1 MPSNINLPF
10 GLPFELPFKLPV
22 DLPVD
27 SKSLLVLAASV
38 VAAVPC
44 IYICTASAVR
54 NRFPELLEKR
64 VCLLIAHPDDEAMF
78 FAPTVLA
85 LARPE
90 TGNHVKI
97 LCLSAGNAEGLGE
110 TRKKELIKSGLA
122 LGLRDESD
130 VFVVDNP
137 KDFPDSMTAHW
148 DETKIA
154 NLLTRAFAPQL
165 AQQRAENAPEPTANI
180 DALITFDGSGVS
192 SHPNHI
198 SLYHGARGFAKALT
212 EGKPEWKSPVD
223 VYTLGTVNLL
233 RKYSG
238 GLDLF
243 TTIASSL
250 FTRNKDPEHP
260 ERLIYANNLVG
271 SEPKLG
277 TAWGAM
283 TTAHKSQM
291 VWFRYLWLGFSRYML
306 VNDLRLE
313 KVDQVN

>member
-1 MPSNINLPF
+1 MPNSISLPF
-10 GLPFELPFKLPV
+10 RLPSFNLPFKL
-22 DLPVD
+22 DLD
-27 SKSLLVLAASV
+27 SKALFVVVASL

-110 TRKKELIKSGLA
+110 TRKKELVASGLA

-137 KDFPDSMTAHW
+137 KDFPDSMTTHW

-154 NLLTRAFAPQL
+154 NLLTKAFAPQL
-165 AQQRAENAPEPTANI
+165 AHQRAENVSQPTANI
-180 DALITFDGSGVS
+180 DALITFDGHGVS

-223 VYTLGTVNLL
+223 VYTLNTVNLL

-238 GLDLF
+238 GMDLF

-250 FTRNKDPEHP
+250 FTRDKDPEHP
-260 ERLIYANNLVG
+260 ETLIYTNNIVG
-271 SEPKLG
+271 PEPKLG
-277 TAWGAM
+277 TAWSAM

-306 VNDLRLE
+306 VNDLHLE
-313 KVDQVN
+313 KVDKDN

>member
-1 MPSNINLPF
+1 MPSSLSLPF
-10 GLPFELPFKLPV
+10 SLPFQLPV
-22 DLPVD
+22 E
-27 SKSLLVLAASV
+27 SNALLVLAASV

-44 IYICTASAVR
+44 IYVCTASTVR

-97 LCLSAGNAEGLGE
+97 LCLSSGNAEGLGE
-110 TRKKELIKSGLA
+110 TRKKELIQSGLA

-137 KDFPDSMTAHW
+137 KDFPDSMTTRW
-148 DETKIA
+148 DEAKIA
-154 NLLTRAFAPQL
+154 SLLTKAFAPQL
-165 AQQRAENAPEPTANI
+165 ASQRADNASEPTANI

-250 FTRNKDPEHP
+250 FTRNEDPERP
-260 ERLIYANNLVG
+260 ERLVYANNLFG
-271 SEPKLG
+271 PEPKLS
-277 TAWGAM
+277 TAWHAM
-283 TTAHKSQM
+283 TNAHRSQM

-313 KVDQVN
+313 KVDQDN

>member
-1 MPSNINLPF
+1 MPNSLSLPF
-10 GLPFELPFKLPV
+10 RLPFNLPFKL
-22 DLPVD
+22 DLD
-27 SKSLLVLAASV
+27 SKALFVLAASL

-97 LCLSAGNAEGLGE
+97 LCLSAGNAEGLGD
-110 TRKKELIKSGLA
+110 TRKKELVKSGLA

-137 KDFPDSMTAHW
+137 KDFPDSMTTHW

-154 NLLTRAFAPQL
+154 NLLTKAFAPQL
-165 AQQRAENAPEPTANI
+165 AHQRAENVSQPTANI
-180 DALITFDGSGVS
+180 DALITFDGHGVS

-212 EGKPEWKSPVD
+212 EGKPEWTSPVD
-223 VYTLGTVNLL
+223 VYTLNTVNLL

-250 FTRNKDPEHP
+250 FTRDKDPEHP
-260 ERLIYANNLVG
+260 ETLIYTNNIVG
-271 SEPKLG
+271 PEPKLG
-277 TAWGAM
+277 TAWSAM

-306 VNDLRLE
+306 VNDLHLE
-313 KVDQVN
+313 KVDQDN